1 MNETIKGKISIIKDV
16 QKGTSKAGKEWQKLE
31 FVITNND
38 GYEGKEQLFCFE
50 LFGAEKV
57 ENFIKFNKLGKE
69 VEVSFNISCNAW
81 EGKHFTSLQAWKV
94 FGIEN
99 ATTNNTAVEEVTDN
113 LPF

>member
-1 MNETIKGKISIIKDV
+1 MNETIKGKISIVKDV

-57 ENFIKFNKLGKE
+57 ENFIKFNKPHDRLLNSQVDRLDWFRLRKD
-69 VEVSFNISCNAW
+69 C
-81 EGKHFTSLQAWKV
+81 LQHQYQQQQK
-94 FGIEN
+94 F
-99 ATTNNTAVEEVTDN
+99 
-113 LPF
+113 

>member
-1 MNETIKGKISIIKDV
+1 MNETLKGKITIIKDV

-31 FVITNND
+31 FVISNND
-38 GYEGKEQLFCFE
+38 GYEGREQFFCFE

-57 ENFIKFNKLGKE
+57 ENFIKYNELGKE
-69 VEVSFNISCNAW
+69 VEVSFNISCNEW

-94 FGIEN
+94 FAIET
-99 ATTNNTAVEEVTDN
+99 ATINNTTVEEVEDD